1 MKVILCDD
9 DNEFIMEE
17 KNCIENVMKR
27 LWPDI
32 SVDIDRCNN
41 GGELIK
47 MCTQTMYDLIF
58 LDIEIKE
65 ENGFEIARTLNDIGI
80 KRRIVF
86 VSSHDN
92 LVYNSFVCH
101 PVGFV
106 RKAYLEDEVETIIDI
121 VMQDMLKDTRLI
133 EIKGAKVTQIVSLD
147 EIVKVESYKH
157 NLIFTMLTK
166 SIEVRGTIA
175 NYEKQLSENGFIN
188 ADRGCMV
195 NLRHVKALNKDNL
208 ELQNGLMVHVTR
220 KRLKEVREQVLEYRG
235 KNKWLDIL

>member
-1 MKVILCDD
+1 MNVILCDD
-9 DNEFIMEE
+9 DNDFIREE
-17 KNCIENVMKR
+17 KACIVGVMNR

-32 SVDIDRCNN
+32 VVEVDQCNT
-41 GGELIK
+41 GDELIQK
-47 MCTQTMYDLIF
+47 CSKNKYDIIF

-65 ENGFEIARTLNDIGI
+65 ENGFEIARILYDMGI
-80 KRRIVF
+80 ERKVVF

-106 RKAYLEDEVETIIDI
+106 RKAYLEDEVESIIDI

-133 EIKGAKVTQIVSLD
+133 EIKGAKVTQVVSLD
-147 EIVKVESYKH
+147 ETVKVESYRH
-157 NLIFTMLTK
+157 NLIFTMFTK
-166 SIEVRGTIA
+166 SIEVRGTIG
-175 NYEKQLSENGFIN
+175 NYEKQLSENGFVN

-195 NLRHVKALNKDNL
+195 NLRYVKALNKDNL

-220 KRLKEVREQVLEYRG
+220 KRLKEVREQLTEYRG
-235 KNKWLDIL
+235 RNRWLGI